1 MSGEQNGAAR
11 RAEDSG
17 TGGGT
22 GGARS
27 KPDAALSTAT
37 SPLGVPDSLTVRSE
51 AAAAVGSE
59 LLASGMASY
68 RVKAAMSRTA
78 RALDLDSFVSVVTA
92 SDITATAT
100 YGGRYRTRITQ
111 PSHVGVDVDHLY
123 RTQRF
128 VDALPASGTSAA
140 EVYDELGRIRARGP
154 LHSPLVNA
162 LAAGLACAAFSFLN
176 AGGIVEILAVL
187 VSATLGQAVRRRLQR
202 RSWNQLLVT
211 VIAAVITTAL
221 YLLLVGIPAAAGWI
235 APGHA
240 AGHLS
245 AVLFLVPGFPLITGL
260 LDLVRGDY
268 SAGIQR
274 LAHAAVIIV
283 GAASAVWTVAL
294 AAGVEAQPLAAA
306 ALPFAAMLGLRALA
320 TFIGVLGFAVLFN
333 SPWRIALAAAGVSLV
348 ANSLRFSLTEA
359 QIPDQIATL
368 LATALVG
375 AISYAIARSYHV
387 PRPAISVPAVVI
399 MIPGFA
405 MYDGFAQVSSGD
417 VVTGALQLQ
426 GAAQTV
432 VAAAFGLALA
442 HLATSPQW
450 RHVEHPR

>member
-1 MSGEQNGAAR
+1 MN
-11 RAEDSG
+11 D
-17 TGGGT
+17 
-22 GGARS
+22 
-27 KPDAALSTAT
+27 DVLSTAT

-68 RVKAAMSRTA
+68 RVRAAMSRTA
-78 RALDLDSFVSVVTA
+78 RALDLDSFTSIVTA

-100 YGGRYRTRITQ
+100 YGGRYRTRVTQ

-128 VDALPASGTSAA
+128 VDSLPESGVSAA
-140 EVYDELGRIRARGP
+140 EVYDELGRISARGP
-154 LHSPLVNA
+154 LHSPVLNA
-162 LAAGLACAAFSFLN
+162 LAAGLACAAFAFLN
-176 AGGIVEILAVL
+176 QGGIVEILAVL

-202 RSWNQLLVT
+202 RRWNQLLIT
-211 VIAAVITTAL
+211 VIAAAITTVL
-221 YLLLVGIPAAAGWI
+221 YLLAVGAPTAAGWI
-235 APGHA
+235 ESGHT

-245 AVLFLVPGFPLITGL
+245 AVLFLIPGFPLITGL

-268 SAGIQR
+268 AAGLQR
-274 LAHAAVIIV
+274 LAHASVIIV
-283 GAASAVWTVAL
+283 GAASVVWTVTL
-294 AAGVEAQPLAAA
+294 AAGLEAQPASSLAM
-306 ALPFAAMLGLRALA
+306 PFVQLLALRALA
-320 TFIGVLGFAVLFN
+320 TFVGVLGFAVLFN

-348 ANSLRFSLTEA
+348 ANSLRFCLTES
-359 QIPDQIATL
+359 QVPDQIATL

-375 AISYAIARSYHV
+375 AISYLIARAYHV

-405 MYDGFAQVSSGD
+405 MYDGFAQLSSGD
-417 VVTGALQLQ
+417 VIAGAMQLQ
-426 GAAQTV
+426 EAVQIV
-432 VAAAFGLALA
+432 IAAASGLALA

-450 RHVEHPR
+450 RQAEHPR